1 MSVRA
6 EAPRPRYAGAQI
18 ITPRR
23 LAILGMALAPVAL
36 WLTLPPLTLDNIAA
50 PLILG
55 AISALLGVAAITR
68 GERRVGWGAVASGV
82 LATGAGVFAVQA
94 SASNLK
100 EVITW
105 STLISLGLAFAT
117 PLIFAAIGGMFSER
131 SGVVNIGL
139 EGMMLMGAFFGIWGA
154 DVTGSWF
161 GGLLIAMV
169 SGGLLALVHAYF
181 SIHLRADQI
190 VVGTAIIFLAYGI
203 TGYLYNDIY
212 KSEGTPP
219 VLPEIPQVNLDFLSS
234 IPPEGLGDFLH
245 KSFGDLNL
253 MTWMAFAVVV
263 LSSIFMFRTSW
274 GLRVRS
280 VGEHPRA
287 ADTVGISVFRVR
299 YTCVVLS
306 GVLAAMGG
314 AFLSIGYAHSFTEK
328 MTAGKGFIALAALIF
343 GNWRPYGA
351 LAACLLFGL
360 STAFAPQLQNVEAW
374 ASYGQLFE
382 ALPYLLTIVVVAGV
396 IGRSI
401 PPAAVGRP
409 YRKQ

>member
-1 MSVRA
+1 M
-6 EAPRPRYAGAQI
+6 
-18 ITPRR
+18 
-23 LAILGMALAPVAL
+23 
-36 WLTLPPLTLDNIAA
+36 
-50 PLILG
+50 
-55 AISALLGVAAITR
+55 
-68 GERRVGWGAVASGV
+68 GWGAVASGA
-82 LATGAGVFAVQA
+82 LAIAAGVFAVQA

-181 SIHLRADQI
+181 SIQLRADQI
-190 VVGTAIIFLAYGI
+190 VTGTAIIFLAYGI

-212 KSEGTPP
+212 KTEGTPP
-219 VLPEIPQVNLDFLSS
+219 VLPEIPQVNLDFLAS
-234 IPPEGLGDFLH
+234 IPPEGLGDFLD
-245 KSFGDLNL
+245 KSIGDLSL
-253 MTWMAFAVVV
+253 MTWIAFGVVV

-287 ADTVGISVFRVR
+287 ADTVGINVYRVR
-299 YTCVVLS
+299 YACVILS

-409 YRKQ
+409 YMKQWQRSRLPRARNPRASASLSSDCWRLRRCRWRSQPHGTSTR

>member
-6 EAPRPRYAGAQI
+6 EAPRSQHAGAQI

-23 LAILGMALAPVAL
+23 LAMLGMALAPVAL
-36 WLTLPPLTLDNIAA
+36 WLTLPPLTLDTIAA

-68 GERRVGWGAVASGV
+68 GERRVGWGAVASGA
-82 LATGAGVFAVQA
+82 LAIVAGVFAVQA

-154 DVTGSWF
+154 DITGSWF

-169 SGGLLALVHAYF
+169 SGGLLAFVHAYF
-181 SIHLRADQI
+181 SIQLRADQI
-190 VVGTAIIFLAYGI
+190 VTGTAIIFLAYGI

-212 KSEGTPP
+212 KTGGTPP
-219 VLPEIPQVNLDFLSS
+219 VLPEIPQVNLDFLAS
-234 IPPEGLGDFLH
+234 IPPEGLGDFLD
-245 KSFGDLNL
+245 KSIGDLSL
-253 MTWMAFAVVV
+253 MTWIAFGVVV

-287 ADTVGISVFRVR
+287 ADTVGINVYRVR
-299 YTCVVLS
+299 YACVILS

-401 PPAAVGRP
+401 PPAAIGRP